1 MKKPTYFS
9 KKNNAN
15 RDKGN
20 TQNRVSNFSDRPRGK
35 KQDYAKVNG
44 GVFVYSKPIS
54 VGELSKAINV
64 PTPAIIKFLFMQ
76 GKAVTI
82 NKILDDEMIGTV
94 CLEFGYDFKKEE
106 IVDATHFENLEIE
119 DDPKDLVE
127 RPAVVTVMGHVDHG
141 KTTLIDAIR
150 SSHIVD
156 TEAGGISQAI
166 GAYQKEIH
174 GKKITFIDTPGHAA
188 FAEMRARG
196 ASVTDIV
203 ILIVAADDGVMPQTI
218 EAIGHAKAAGVPM
231 IVAINKMDK
240 PGANPRRVKEE
251 LLQHEVVLEE
261 YGGDVMSVEISAKKK
276 EGIDDLLDMVLLK
289 AEMLELKAN
298 PNRFAM
304 GTVLEANLDKGEGP
318 KATLLVQNGTL
329 QSTDY
334 VVVGEIYG
342 KIRRMSN
349 EFRQVLKVATPSTPV
364 SVIGLSG
371 VPNAGDRF
379 MAFPTEK
386 EAREIAEKRALEKK
400 AQTQAGSAAMSL
412 NDLNNLIN
420 AGKITDINCVVKADT
435 DGSAQ
440 ALKASL
446 EKLSNDKVRVKV
458 LLAQAGAISES
469 DILLASASHAIIF
482 GFNVRPDARVR
493 AKAEEEHVELRLH
506 RIIYELLDEMEDAM
520 KGMVKAELV
529 EKVTG
534 QAEVRHLYKVSKV
547 GTIAGSYVTSGVI
560 KSGSKVRVLRDGVI
574 VYEGALASL
583 KRFKDDAKEVK
594 EGYECGFTI
603 ENFNDIKEGDIVEGY
618 EMVEKE

>member
-82 NKILDDEMIGTV
+82 NQILDDEMIGTV

-251 LLQHEVVLEE
+251 LLKHDVVLEE

-349 EFRQVLKVATPSTPV
+349 EFRQVLKVAYPSTPV

-520 KGMVKAELV
+520 KGMVKAEMV